1 MPATS
6 KSQQRLMGMVH
17 AYNKGEL
24 GKVSPEL
31 RKKIKSIS
39 KSMKK
44 KDVKHFAETSHED
57 LPAKKKS
64 KKSKKASQVQITREL
79 VKLANHLD
87 SLGYVAEADLL
98 DQILLEMI

>member
-44 KDVKHFAETSHED
+44 RDVKHFAETSHED
-57 LPAKKKS
+57 LPAKKTKR
-64 KKSKKASQVQITREL
+64 KTKKAEVAREL
-79 VKLANHLD
+79 IKLANHLD
-87 SLGYVAEADLL
+87 SLGYTEESDLL
-98 DQILLEMI
+98 DQILFNLF